1 MKCEFLA
8 NQKEK
13 GIFSGQVRYFSQPE
27 MKYLTWT
34 LNVLYCKIK
43 KKKKSKSFQSFN
55 LERLEICCSD
65 FFFFCQI
72 LLLKPSTQ

>member
-43 KKKKSKSFQSFN
+43 KKKKKNQSPFRA
-55 LERLEICCSD
+55 LI
-65 FFFFCQI
+65 
-72 LLLKPSTQ
+72 

>member
-43 KKKKSKSFQSFN
+43 KKIKIKVLSE
-55 LERLEICCSD
+55 L
-65 FFFFCQI
+65 
-72 LLLKPSTQ
+72 